1 MTDKTANE
9 NRRIRREHKSFKPR
23 NNYSLVKS
31 LKKKKSRKDVKGWNP
46 KVENVTDRKKWGKNK
61 LIRHWMKLG
70 KRKEEVTEE
79 IISKQ
84 KINK

>member
-9 NRRIRREHKSFKPR
+9 KTRIRREHKSVKPR

-31 LKKKKSRKDVKGWNP
+31 LKKKNQERMS
-46 KVENVTDRKKWGKNK
+46 KVEIQRLKTSQTGRNGGKNK